1 MNSLSPNPYLG
12 PRSFTRQHRLYGR
25 DRELRDLT
33 SLLVAERIV
42 LLYSPSG
49 AGKSSLIQA
58 ALIPALE
65 ARQFRVLPV
74 VRVGLSLPIDVP
86 TDVNRYLASVA
97 LSIGGD
103 EALGC
108 SLADLIVPVHTTEPE
123 DTVIIFDQFEELL
136 TIDPLDRP
144 AKETCCQKI
153 GELLRTHRHLWAL
166 FAIREDYLAP
176 LMEYAQFFPSRLR
189 TTYRLD
195 LLSPEAALAAIRQ
208 PAIACGVA
216 FETTAAQKLVDDL
229 RRARVQLISDQVET
243 KLGRTIEPVQL
254 QVVCYRLWQRLFPDG
269 APAGAVITEH
279 ALSTVGSV
287 DAALADYYAER
298 VAAAAVVSGVRERV
312 IRDWFDQQ
320 LITTAGIRNQVL
332 RGEGTTAGL
341 PNVALPP
348 LIDAYL
354 IRAEQRRN
362 FTWYELAHDR
372 LIEPIRQNNAAWRER
387 LSPFQRQAA
396 SWAAFDRPKSLLLHD
411 DDLVAAQAW
420 VATHPT
426 LVEQVDEEFLAAC
439 VARQA
444 EIDTERRRERLIR
457 RLGVVSAI
465 LAVMMLIANVIA
477 FRTYQEAERLSQL
490 ARVRELVA
498 EAVVNLSV
506 DPQLSLAL
514 ARQAVLLQRERHKAV
529 DLPAVAILYHALA
542 ASRVRETI
550 DLGAP
555 VTSLAISHDDRWW
568 AAVISIPDQDQMDE
582 VILTDRSLKQM
593 QRLETHANNVSSL
606 AFSPDGSRLAACT
619 WDGTILIWETEQPNR
634 VTRLFHPMAARDVP
648 SDDPPPLNLFFFSVA
663 FGADGNTLYTAGYD
677 GWLRQWDLVSGR
689 QRIIGGSEG
698 VPLLRLAI
706 DPAGVQIAAANLQG
720 EVMFWRLKDGEWI
733 GQQTVGT
740 QPILGL
746 AYTPAGTL
754 IMIEGTR
761 LIETNGEDSVVLT
774 TFGTPLNDLYLSPD
788 GFLALVA
795 ANDGNDYLINLSN
808 GQIMFILR
816 GHTDQIS
823 QSRWFNSGREVV
835 TASFDGTVRFWDVAD
850 LQWFSP
856 TALATDPNHGWVAV
870 GGANGRIALFTTV
883 EGPAQQL
890 IYHSDAI
897 EMLAFSPDGH
907 WLAAASAD
915 KQASIWDV
923 SSGRLQAVISHEA
936 RVRNVAFNADGSLL
950 LTSSRSLVYLWQWQ
964 VSTERSLITLDLV
977 DRFGAVITGAAIHPT
992 QPWIAIV
999 MRTGQTIM
1007 WDYQSRQ
1014 ILVEATDDR
1023 ANGRIRFHPNGTL
1036 TVSES
1041 DEGILLMRDS
1051 TTLTLR
1057 NFPAI
1062 HRGGIIDVVFDPSGT
1077 LIATAGFDQT
1087 ISVWQLA
1094 DGVEQT
1100 RIGSDGLPVA
1110 IGFSGDRELAIVG
1123 SNGSVVRLP
1132 LDLEQALELARTR
1145 SRPLTIDECKRYRFE
1160 QEDTTLCP
1168 MP

>member
-1 MNSLSPNPYLG
+1 MSSLSLNPYLG

-74 VRVGLSLPIDVP
+74 VRVGLSLPLDVP
-86 TDVNRYLASVA
+86 ADVNRYLAAAA

-103 EALGC
+103 EALDR
-108 SLADLIVPVHTTEPE
+108 SLADLIVPSNLTESD

-136 TIDPLDRP
+136 TIDPLNRT
-144 AKETCCQKI
+144 AKEKFCQMV
-153 GELLRTHRHLWAL
+153 GELLRTHRQLWAL

-189 TTYRLD
+189 TTFRLD

-208 PAIACGVA
+208 PAIACGVEFDLA
-216 FETTAAQKLVDDL
+216 AAQTLVDDL

-254 QVVCYRLWQRLFPDG
+254 QVVCYRLWQQLFPDG
-269 APAGAVITEH
+269 APAGAIITEH
-279 ALSTVGSV
+279 ALGVVGSV

-298 VAAAAVVSGVRERV
+298 VAVAAAISGVRERV

-341 PNVALPP
+341 PNIALPP
-348 LIDAYL
+348 LIDSYL

-396 SWAAFDRPKSLLLHD
+396 LWAASDRPKSLLLHD
-411 DDLVAAQAW
+411 DDLIAAQAW

-444 EIDTERRRERLIR
+444 EIEAERRRERLIR

-465 LAVMMLIANVIA
+465 LAVVMLIAAATA
-477 FRTYQEAERLSQL
+477 FLAYREAEHLSRL
-490 ARVRELVA
+490 ARVRELTA
-498 EAVVNLSV
+498 EAAVNLSV
-506 DPQLSLAL
+506 DPQLSLVL
-514 ARQAVLLQRERHKAV
+514 ARQAVLVQRERREPV
-529 DLPAVAILYHALA
+529 DPSAVATLYRSLA

-555 VTSLAISHDDRWW
+555 VTALAVSRNERWW
-568 AAVISIPDQDQMDE
+568 AAVVSIPDQMNE
-582 VILTDRSLKQM
+582 VILTNRSLKQL
-593 QRLETHANNVSSL
+593 QRLETHAKHVSAL

-619 WDGTILIWETEQPNR
+619 WDGTILIWETEEPSR
-634 VTRLFHPMAARDVP
+634 VTRLFHPVAARDAP
-648 SDDPPPLNLFFFSVA
+648 PDDSPPLNAIFFSVA
-663 FGADGNTLYTAGYD
+663 FGADGNTLYTAGSD
-677 GWLRQWDLVSGR
+677 GWLRKWDVVSGR
-689 QRIIGGSEG
+689 QSIIGGSEG

-706 DPAGVQIAAANLQG
+706 DPAGVQIAAANMQG
-720 EVMFWRLKDGEWI
+720 EVMFWRMKDGEWI

-740 QPILGL
+740 QPIVGL

-754 IMIEGTR
+754 VVIEGTR
-761 LIETNGEDSVVLT
+761 LIKTNGEDSVVLT

-808 GQIMFILR
+808 GQTVFVLR

-823 QSRWFNSGREVV
+823 QSRWFSSGREIV
-835 TASFDGTVRFWDVAD
+835 TASFDGTLRFWDVAD

-856 TALATDPNHGWVAV
+856 TVLATDPNHGWVAV
-870 GGANGRIALFTTV
+870 GGANGRIALFTTA

-890 IYHSDAI
+890 LYHSDAI

-915 KQASIWDV
+915 RQASIWEV
-923 SSGRLQAVISHEA
+923 SSGRLQAVLSHEA

-950 LTSSRSLVYLWQWQ
+950 LTSSRSVVYLWQWQ
-964 VSTERSLITLDLV
+964 ISPKRPLITLDLV
-977 DRFGAVITGAAIHPT
+977 DRFGAVVTGAAIHPT

-999 MRTGQTIM
+999 MRTGQTIV

-1041 DEGILLMRDS
+1041 NEGILLMRDS

-1057 NFPAI
+1057 DFPEA
-1062 HRGGIIDVVFDPSGT
+1062 HRGGNIDFAFDPSGT

-1087 ISVWQLA
+1087 ISIWRLA
-1094 DGVEQT
+1094 DGVEQM

-1110 IGFSGDRELAIVG
+1110 IGFSGPRELAIVG
-1123 SNGSVVRLP
+1123 SNGIVVRLP
-1132 LDLEQALELARTR
+1132 LDLEQALELARAR
-1145 SRPLTIDECKRYRFE
+1145 SRPLTVDECKRYRFH
-1160 QEDTTLCP
+1160 QEDGLLCP
-1168 MP
+1168 TP

>member
-1 MNSLSPNPYLG
+1 MSSSSPNPYLG
-12 PRSFTRQHRLYGR
+12 PRSFTREHRLYGR

-74 VRVGLSLPIDVP
+74 VRVGLSLPLDVP
-86 TDVNRYLASVA
+86 ADVNRYLAAAA

-103 EALGC
+103 EALDR
-108 SLADLIVPVHTTEPE
+108 SLADLIVPSNLTEPD

-136 TIDPLDRP
+136 TIDPLNRT
-144 AKETCCQKI
+144 AKEKFCQTI
-153 GELLRTHRHLWAL
+153 GELLRTHRQLWAL

-176 LMEYAQFFPSRLR
+176 LMEFAQFFPSRLR
-189 TTYRLD
+189 TTFRLD

-208 PAIACGVA
+208 PAIACGVE
-216 FETTAAQKLVDDL
+216 FEFTAAQILVDDL
-229 RRARVQLISDQVET
+229 RRARVQLISDRVET
-243 KLGRTIEPVQL
+243 KLGNTIEPVQL

-269 APAGAVITEH
+269 APEGAIITEH

-341 PNVALPP
+341 PNIALPP

-396 SWAAFDRPKSLLLHD
+396 LWASSDRPKSLLLHD
-411 DDLVAAQAW
+411 DDLIAAQAW
-420 VATHPT
+420 IATHPT

-439 VARQA
+439 VTRQA
-444 EIDTERRRERLIR
+444 EIEAERRRERLIR

-465 LAVMMLIANVIA
+465 LAVVMLIAAATA
-477 FRTYQEAERLSQL
+477 FLAYREAEHLSRL
-490 ARVRELVA
+490 ARVRELAA
-498 EAVVNLSV
+498 EAAVNLSV
-506 DPQLSLAL
+506 DPQLSLLL
-514 ARQAVLLQRERHKAV
+514 ARQAVLVQRERREPV
-529 DLPAVAILYHALA
+529 DPSAVAILYRALA

-555 VTSLAISHDDRWW
+555 VTALAISRNERWW
-568 AAVISIPDQDQMDE
+568 AAAVAPDDGLAE
-582 VILTDRSLKQM
+582 VVLSERSSNRML
-593 QRLETHANNVSSL
+593 RLATHATLVSAL
-606 AFSPDGSRLAACT
+606 AFSSDDSKLAAIT
-619 WDGTILIWETEQPNR
+619 WNGTILVWETDRPDR
-634 VTRLFHPMAARDVP
+634 VNLLFHPEAVRSIP
-648 SDDPPPLNLFFFSVA
+648 PEDPLVVRFLDVA
-663 FGADGNTLYTAGYD
+663 FGADNNTLYTAGYD
-677 GWLRQWDLVSGR
+677 GWLRQWDLGSGH
-689 QRIIGGSEG
+689 QRIIGGTEG
-698 VPLLRLAI
+698 VSLLRLTI
-706 DPAGVQIAAANLQG
+706 DPAGVRIAAANQQG
-720 EVMFWRLKDGEWI
+720 EVMVWRMKDGAWL

-740 QPILGL
+740 QPISGL
-746 AYTPAGTL
+746 VYTSAGTL
-754 IMIEGTR
+754 AIIEGTR
-761 LIETNGEDSVVLT
+761 LLEANGEDSTVLT
-774 TFGTPLNDLYLSPD
+774 TFGAPLNDLHLSPD
-788 GFLALVA
+788 SFLALVA

-808 GQIMFILR
+808 GQILLVLR

-823 QSRWFNSGREVV
+823 QSRWLNNGREVV
-835 TASFDGTVRFWDVAD
+835 SASFDGTVRFWGVAD

-870 GGANGRIALFTTV
+870 GGANGRIALFTTAK
-883 EGPAQQL
+883 GPAQQL
-890 IYHSDAI
+890 VYHTDAI
-897 EMLAFSPDGH
+897 EMLAFSPDGR

-915 KQASIWDV
+915 RQVSIWDV
-923 SSGRLQAVISHEA
+923 SSGHLQAVIGHEA
-936 RVRNVAFNADGSLL
+936 RVRNVAFNADGSRL
-950 LTSSRSLVYLWQWQ
+950 LTTSRFRVYLWQWQ
-964 VSTERSLITLDLV
+964 QSTARPLATLDLS
-977 DRFGAVITGAAIHPT
+977 DRSEAVITGADIHPT

-999 MRTGQTIM
+999 KRTGQTIL

-1014 ILVEATDDR
+1014 ILLEATDNR

-1041 DEGILLMRDS
+1041 NEGILLMRDS

-1057 NFPAI
+1057 NFPAA
-1062 HRGGIIDVVFDPSGT
+1062 HRGGIIDFAFDPSGT

-1087 ISVWQLA
+1087 ISIWRLA
-1094 DGVEQT
+1094 DGVEQM

-1110 IGFSGDRELAIVG
+1110 IGFSGVRELAIVG

-1132 LDLEQALELARTR
+1132 LDLEQALELARAR
-1145 SRPLTIDECKRYRFE
+1145 SRPLTVDECKRYRFD
-1160 QEDTTLCP
+1160 QEDGLLCP
-1168 MP
+1168 TP